1 MHLLSAKFT
10 MPTQEATRM
19 KFEGTL
25 EAFVYERLVRFFI
38 KELIDSKR
46 IKIEHHLMVP
56 SQHNPFTEQST
67 TVFKGS
73 VFVEHP
79 DNLKAPHEIRRSNP
93 Q

>member
-1 MHLLSAKFT
+1 MHLLSEEFT
-10 MPTQEATRM
+10 MSTQEATRM

-25 EAFVYERLVRFFI
+25 EEFVYERLVRLLI

-46 IKIEHHLMVP
+46 IKIEHHLIVP
-56 SQHNPFTEQST
+56 SQHSPFTQQST
-67 TVFKGS
+67 TAFKGS

-79 DNLKAPHEIRRSNP
+79 DNLKAPHETRRTNP

>member
-1 MHLLSAKFT
+1 MHLLLAEFT
-10 MPTQEATRM
+10 MSTQEATRM

-25 EAFVYERLVRFFI
+25 EAFVYERLVRLFI

-56 SQHNPFTEQST
+56 SQHNTFAEQR

-79 DNLKAPHEIRRSNP
+79 DNLKAPHEIRRTNP
-93 Q
+93 